1 MIFWTRGGRTTSEL
15 LKVWKS
21 MPGMSPRM
29 WRASS
34 RPLCLGTREVDL
46 GDVAGH
52 DHARVLAE
60 AGEEHHHLLGRGVL
74 RLVEHDEGAREGA
87 AAHVGERGDLDDALL
102 GQPGHVL
109 GIEHVAERVVER
121 AKIRQNFF
129 AEVAGRKPAS
139 RPPRRPGG

>member
-34 RPLCLGTREVDL
+34 RPLCFGTREVDL

-52 DHARVLAE
+52 DHARILAE

-74 RLVEHDEGAREGA
+74 RSSSTTKAPRGA
-87 AAHVGERGDLDDALL
+87 AAHVGER
-102 GQPGHVL
+102 
-109 GIEHVAERVVER
+109 
-121 AKIRQNFF
+121 
-129 AEVAGRKPAS
+129 
-139 RPPRRPGG
+139 RRPR